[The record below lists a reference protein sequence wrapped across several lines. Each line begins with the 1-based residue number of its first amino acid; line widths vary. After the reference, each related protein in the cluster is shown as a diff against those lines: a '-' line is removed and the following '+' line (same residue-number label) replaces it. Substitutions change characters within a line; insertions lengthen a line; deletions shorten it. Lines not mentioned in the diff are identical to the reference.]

1 MKRRLTAIIAGL
13 CIAALPVGKC
23 AANVLPSDT
32 ADIVSAA
39 EPVRILAMGDSITHG
54 YINGDNGYRK
64 YLCYQLQ
71 QQGFT
76 DFDMVGPNNNWTDS
90 VSYTTADG
98 VTFEY
103 DPAHAGYSGYAIQAY
118 SGRQGLYETVF
129 DTTYTNGD
137 VSGNMMEAYDPDI
150 VLLQIGTNDLLD
162 NHNDGITDRL
172 ETMVDKLLDSMD
184 DQDML
189 FVASVPDIDVSV
201 RYDRLWA
208 YQSSGITYDSDPE
221 GFTALVQQSVDNYN
235 ASVKELVE
243 KKQADGKQIRF
254 ADINSV
260 VDMKTGLE
268 DGVHPNETGYA
279 CMGKY
284 WSEQLLSYL
293 NQTPIEPTPG
303 STTATVTTTTTETT
317 TSVTAS
323 SETETTT
330 AESTS
335 ITETETSET
344 VSDTTETTTISS
356 SESSTETATSQQ
368 PQPIKGDVTLDG
380 TVNVADVVRL
390 CRYLVHGEGISKTAY
405 ECADVTED
413 GIVNGFDLTLLRQ
426 MLVAAGGQEQ

>member
-1 MKRRLTAIIAGL
+1 
-13 CIAALPVGKC
+13 
-23 AANVLPSDT
+23 
-32 ADIVSAA
+32 
-39 EPVRILAMGDSITHG
+39 
-54 YINGDNGYRK
+54 
-64 YLCYQLQ
+64 
-71 QQGFT
+71 
-76 DFDMVGPNNNWTDS
+76 MVGPNNNWTDS

-201 RYDRLWA
+201 RYDWLWA

-243 KKQADGKQIRF
+243 KKAGRR
-254 ADINSV
+254 
-260 VDMKTGLE
+260 KTN
-268 DGVHPNETGYA
+268 P
-279 CMGKY
+279 
-284 WSEQLLSYL
+284 
-293 NQTPIEPTPG
+293 
-303 STTATVTTTTTETT
+303 
-317 TSVTAS
+317 
-323 SETETTT
+323 
-330 AESTS
+330 
-335 ITETETSET
+335 
-344 VSDTTETTTISS
+344 
-356 SESSTETATSQQ
+356 
-368 PQPIKGDVTLDG
+368 
-380 TVNVADVVRL
+380 L
-390 CRYLVHGEGISKTAY
+390 CRYQQRCRYENRLGGRRTSERNGLCLHGQILV
-405 ECADVTED
+405 
-413 GIVNGFDLTLLRQ
+413 
-426 MLVAAGGQEQ
+426 

>member
-150 VLLQIGTNDLLD
+150 VLLQIGTNDL
-162 NHNDGITDRL
+162 
-172 ETMVDKLLDSMD
+172 
-184 DQDML
+184 
-189 FVASVPDIDVSV
+189 
-201 RYDRLWA
+201 
-208 YQSSGITYDSDPE
+208 
-221 GFTALVQQSVDNYN
+221 
-235 ASVKELVE
+235 
-243 KKQADGKQIRF
+243 
-254 ADINSV
+254 
-260 VDMKTGLE
+260 
-268 DGVHPNETGYA
+268 
-279 CMGKY
+279 
-284 WSEQLLSYL
+284 
-293 NQTPIEPTPG
+293 
-303 STTATVTTTTTETT
+303 
-317 TSVTAS
+317 
-323 SETETTT
+323 
-330 AESTS
+330 
-335 ITETETSET
+335 
-344 VSDTTETTTISS
+344 
-356 SESSTETATSQQ
+356 
-368 PQPIKGDVTLDG
+368 
-380 TVNVADVVRL
+380 
-390 CRYLVHGEGISKTAY
+390 
-405 ECADVTED
+405 
-413 GIVNGFDLTLLRQ
+413 
-426 MLVAAGGQEQ
+426 